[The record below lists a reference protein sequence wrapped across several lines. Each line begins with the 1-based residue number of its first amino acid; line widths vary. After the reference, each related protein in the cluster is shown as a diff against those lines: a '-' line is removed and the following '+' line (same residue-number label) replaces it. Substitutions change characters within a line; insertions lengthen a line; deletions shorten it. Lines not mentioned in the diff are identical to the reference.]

1 MNDRITRSVLGSGIG
16 LGLLLLVG
24 CSSLSSRTVQYVG
37 APRPP
42 ATSPA
47 QIEILRSEPAKP
59 HEKLGEVVV
68 DASIDPPPKIEK
80 IEDVLR
86 RDAAKMGADAVV
98 LVHDQIHPVGT
109 VVTGPWWSPMVST
122 VRGRLIVG
130 VAIKYQ

>member
-1 MNDRITRSVLGSGIG
+1 MNDRIAKSAFGSGIG

-24 CSSLSSRTVQYVG
+24 CSSLSSHTVQYVG

-47 QIEILRSEPAKP
+47 QIEILRSEPARP

-80 IEDVLR
+80 IEETLR

>member
-1 MNDRITRSVLGSGIG
+1 MNNRTIKSVFGSGIG

-42 ATSPA
+42 ATSPT
-47 QIEILRSEPAKP
+47 QIEILRSEPARP

-80 IEDVLR
+80 IEEVLR

-98 LVHDQIHPVGT
+98 LVHDQIHPVGA
-109 VVTGPWWSPMVST
+109 VITGPWWSPMVST

-130 VAIKYQ
+130 IAIKYQ

>member
-1 MNDRITRSVLGSGIG
+1 M
-16 LGLLLLVG
+16 
-24 CSSLSSRTVQYVG
+24 SSRTVQYVG

-42 ATSPA
+42 ATSPT
-47 QIEILRSEPAKP
+47 QIEILRSEPARP

-80 IEDVLR
+80 IEEVLR

-98 LVHDQIHPVGT
+98 LVHDQIHPVGA

-130 VAIKYQ
+130 IAIKYQ